1 MRRMLDGSGQAQ
13 KGGRA
18 WNGLEGKW
26 RHDGYWVRSKMPAE
40 LGIGSEKIEDKDCPN
55 PSR

>member
-1 MRRMLDGSGQAQ
+1 MLDGSGQAQ